1 MISRIWHGWTTPGN
15 ADRYERLLR
24 TNVLPGIA
32 GREIP
37 GYLGAHLL
45 RDDGEAEVEFVTILW
60 FESIDA
66 VRLFAG
72 EDYETAYVPPQARAV
87 LSRWDDRSRHYEVR
101 SEPQEGDTG

>member
-15 ADRYERLLR
+15 ADQYERRLR

-32 GREIP
+32 GRQIP

-45 RDDGEAEVEFVTILW
+45 RDDGEVEVEFVTILW

-72 EDYETAYVPPQARAV
+72 EDYEAAYVPPPARAV

-101 SEPQEGDTG
+101 SEPQRGDAG